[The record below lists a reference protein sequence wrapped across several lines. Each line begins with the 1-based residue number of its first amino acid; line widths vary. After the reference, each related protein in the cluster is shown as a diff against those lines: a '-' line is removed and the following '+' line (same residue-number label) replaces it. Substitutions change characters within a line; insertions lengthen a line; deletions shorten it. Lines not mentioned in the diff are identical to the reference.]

1 MKSMSIDDLKK
12 RLAKK
17 KIEASGKKEDMV
29 EALFIAAVQ
38 EDAANARQAELKSKS
53 QQELK
58 ELLLRERLET
68 GTKDQMI
75 KTLLAHEAKCREDL
89 KAFEVK
95 VVEVATQQKDVLDSK
110 TNAAL
115 KDMCAA
121 KGLPVGGDKEERIE
135 RLVDEA
141 QKDGDLD
148 KIVCK
153 NLRNKRKEELMCM
166 DKPAV
171 VQLCEKMCVDPLVK
185 DIMVERIMMQENE
198 GEDAIAMSDM
208 EPAAKRARVSKK

>member
-1 MKSMSIDDLKK
+1 MGK

-38 EDAANARQAELKSKS
+38 EDQANARQADLKSKS

-58 ELLLRERLET
+58 ELLSRQGLET
-68 GTKDQMI
+68 GTKEQMI
-75 KTLLAHEAKCREDL
+75 KTLLTHEAKCREDL
-89 KAFEVK
+89 RVFESK
-95 VVEVATQQKDVLDSK
+95 VVEVAAQQKEQLDDK

-115 KDMCAA
+115 KDMCSA
-121 KGLPVGGDKEERIE
+121 KGLPVGGRKEERIE
-135 RLVDEA
+135 RLVEEA

-153 NLRNKRKEELMCM
+153 NLRSKRKEELMSM
-166 DKPAV
+166 EKPAV
-171 VQLCEKMCVDPLVK
+171 VQLCEKMSVDPLVK
-185 DIMVERIMMQENE
+185 DIIVERIMMHENE
-198 GEDAIAMSDM
+198 GNEAIAMTDM
-208 EPAAKRARVSKK
+208 EPAAKRAKFSKK